1 MGAIPISSAHSRA
14 VRNQINVGSKYSD
27 VSELRELNSEV
38 ARKVGT
44 VSGERELGLQH
55 SMYLEKS
62 WKQPSFRG
70 EFRLKPGVVLLFSE
84 SQCQL
89 ELGVEGHILRL
100 WSVYRH

>member
-44 VSGERELGLQH
+44 VSGERELGLQ
-55 SMYLEKS
+55 
-62 WKQPSFRG
+62 
-70 EFRLKPGVVLLFSE
+70 V
-84 SQCQL
+84 CT
-89 ELGVEGHILRL
+89 
-100 WSVYRH
+100 